1 MSNDV
6 LLDPRGTLGLTLGL
20 VPLALF
26 ASTSATKVPAPLAAV
41 ASSSMGDLLQTDRLV
56 APLVVRL
63 IAPMVAH
70 LVAPLVARLIAALVA
85 PLVALILVTALVVA
99 RGIRAESDPGPQTL
113 LPQPAAVQAL
123 AILGR
128 HSF

>member
-1 MSNDV
+1 M
-6 LLDPRGTLGLTLGL
+6 
-20 VPLALF
+20 
-26 ASTSATKVPAPLAAV
+26 AAV
-41 ASSSMGDLLQTDRLV
+41 AGSGMGDLVQTVRLV

-63 IAPMVAH
+63 IAPLVAH
-70 LVAPLVARLIAALVA
+70 LVTPLVARLIAALVARLVA

-99 RGIRAESDPGPQTL
+99 RGIRAEGDPGPQTL
-113 LPQPAAVQAL
+113 LPRPAAVQAP

>member
-1 MSNDV
+1 
-6 LLDPRGTLGLTLGL
+6 
-20 VPLALF
+20 
-26 ASTSATKVPAPLAAV
+26 
-41 ASSSMGDLLQTDRLV
+41 MGDLIQTVRLV

-70 LVAPLVARLIAALVA
+70 LVRLIAALVARLVAPLVA

-128 HSF
+128 HNF

>member
-1 MSNDV
+1 
-6 LLDPRGTLGLTLGL
+6 
-20 VPLALF
+20 
-26 ASTSATKVPAPLAAV
+26 
-41 ASSSMGDLLQTDRLV
+41 MGDLLQTDRLV

-85 PLVALILVTALVVA
+85 RLVAPLVALILVTALVVA
-99 RGIRAESDPGPQTL
+99 RGIRAESDPGPQNH
-113 LPQPAAVQAL
+113 LPQPAEVQAL
-123 AILGR
+123 TIKGR